1 MKPCEAAR
9 LQPIQTAR
17 LSLRPFEV
25 ADEEAAF
32 EFFGDPDV
40 MRFSLNGVH
49 TSRKPTEEFILTNMH
64 RQERTGYSIWAV
76 IEQASGDLIGMCGL
90 AEFRH
95 GVEGIEPA
103 YRLRRDR
110 WGKGYAS
117 EAGLGAVEHAF
128 TALRLDRLIGLVEP
142 ANVASARVLE
152 KCGLERVS
160 GRKIFGR
167 EAFVYEAMRNDWL
180 RQQF

>member
-1 MKPCEAAR
+1 
-9 LQPIQTAR
+9 
-17 LSLRPFEV
+17 
-25 ADEEAAF
+25 
-32 EFFGDPDV
+32 
-40 MRFSLNGVH
+40 MRYSLNGVH
-49 TSRKPTEEFILTNMH
+49 TSRKQTEEFILTNMH

-76 IEQASGDLIGMCGL
+76 IEQSSGDLIGMCGL

-95 GVEGIEPA
+95 GIEGTDLA

-110 WGKGYAS
+110 WRKAYAS
-117 EAGLGAVEHAF
+117 DAGLGTVEHAF
-128 TALRLDRLIGLVEP
+128 TALRIDHLFGLVEP